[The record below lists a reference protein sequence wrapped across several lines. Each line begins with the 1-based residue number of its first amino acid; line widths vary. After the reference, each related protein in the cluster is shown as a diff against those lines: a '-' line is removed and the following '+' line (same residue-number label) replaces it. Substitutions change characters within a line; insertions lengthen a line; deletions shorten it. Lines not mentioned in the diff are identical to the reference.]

1 MNLLGCLDTPTAGHY
16 FFEGVDVGALSRRQR
31 ALLRRYYLG
40 FVFQGFNLLSRT
52 SALENVELPL
62 IYRRMPLAERR
73 AAARQALAL
82 VGLQGREHHTPGEL
96 SGGEQQRVAIARAL
110 VTNPTVLLADEP
122 TGNLDRARSRELMQL
137 LVTLNRDRGLT
148 TIMVT
153 HDADMAGYAQRIVH
167 FVDGLVESVE
177 MRQAV
182 AS

>member
-1 MNLLGCLDTPTAGHY
+1 
-16 FFEGVDVGALSRRQR
+16 
-31 ALLRRYYLG
+31 
-40 FVFQGFNLLSRT
+40 
-52 SALENVELPL
+52 
-62 IYRRMPLAERR
+62 
-73 AAARQALAL
+73 
-82 VGLQGREHHTPGEL
+82 LQGREHHTPGEL